1 MGNNLE
7 QNLTKIFGA
16 FSRSDEPAYEKLI
29 ITGLFLF
36 SFGITVQNIKSFCT
50 VGGEHC
56 DIKSDPKIQVRPG
69 VRPHPND
76 PNKGT
81 NPPHKD
87 SN

>member
-16 FSRSDEPAYEKLI
+16 FSRSDESAYEKLI

-36 SFGITVQNIKSFCT
+36 SIGIAVHNIKCFCT

-56 DIKSDPKIQVRPG
+56 DIKSDPKIQVRPV

-76 PNKGT
+76 PNKDT
-81 NPPHKD
+81 NPPHKY